1 MENRSSQADPQ
12 DKKLEGK
19 QQNRESGLSNN
30 SRSPL
35 PDDHPAHPETPL
47 QASKS
52 VVVTV
57 SDPRGLHLRSGRDV
71 VRIASRFQARITA
84 ANLSRNTN
92 AVDLKSILQLMQL
105 QARQGH
111 SLHLAASG
119 PDADAAIE
127 ALCSLF

>member
-1 MENRSSQADPQ
+1 MEHRSSQADPL
-12 DKKLEGK
+12 DEKLEGN
-19 QQNRESGLSNN
+19 QQNRESGLSGNDH
-30 SRSPL
+30 SPL
-35 PDDHPAHPETPL
+35 PDGRREHPEAPL
-47 QASKS
+47 QDSKS

-71 VRIASRFQARITA
+71 VRIASRFQASITA
-84 ANLSRNTN
+84 ANLSRNTS

-111 SLHLAASG
+111 SLQLAASG

>member
-1 MENRSSQADPQ
+1 MKNSQACPQ
-12 DKKLEGK
+12 DEKLEGK
-19 QQNRESGLSNN
+19 QQNRESGLSSNA
-30 SRSPL
+30 RSPL
-35 PDDHPAHPETPL
+35 PDGRPAHPETPP
-47 QASKS
+47 QASTS

-111 SLHLAASG
+111 SLHLDASG

>member
-1 MENRSSQADPQ
+1 MEHRSSQADPLGGE
-12 DKKLEGK
+12 LEGK
-19 QQNRESGLSNN
+19 QQNRESGLSGNAY
-30 SRSPL
+30 SPL
-35 PDDHPAHPETPL
+35 PDGCPEHPEAPL
-47 QASKS
+47 QASRS

-71 VRIASRFQARITA
+71 VRIASRFQASITA
-84 ANLSRNTN
+84 ANLSRNTS
-92 AVDLKSILQLMQL
+92 AVDLKSILQLLQL

>member
-1 MENRSSQADPQ
+1 MKNSQACPQ
-12 DKKLEGK
+12 DEKLECK
-19 QQNRESGLSNN
+19 QQNRESGLSSNA
-30 SRSPL
+30 RSPL
-35 PDDHPAHPETPL
+35 PDGRPAHPETPP
-47 QASKS
+47 QASTS

-111 SLHLAASG
+111 SLHLDASG